1 MQISLVAC
9 LPYRQDKSGLVSI
22 VELALLR
29 CSIDN
34 VQGQSLPDGM
44 GRASSQQPGNGLHST
59 SNGFGV
65 DDVAPS
71 GYNMGIANGAF
82 SAQDMDKLRTNFP
95 FLESR
100 VPMLSHSQV
109 MMDNLRRNGLPE
121 SQIEQWNVT
130 GPTQAK

>member
-1 MQISLVAC
+1 MRS
-9 LPYRQDKSGLVSI
+9 SI
-22 VELALLR
+22 VL
-29 CSIDN
+29 

-59 SNGFGV
+59 TNGFAV
-65 DDVAPS
+65 DDVAPP
-71 GYNMGIANGAF
+71 GYNMGIANGNF
-82 SAQDMDKLRTNFP
+82 SAQDMDKLRTTFN
-95 FLESR
+95 FLENR